1 MTMVGRK
8 RTGQGGITGK
18 LKAVRGEPA
27 LADLDVIILCG
38 GQGTRLREE
47 TEFKPKPMIEIGGR
61 PILWH
66 IMKIYAGFGVRSFIL
81 CLGYRGEVI
90 RDYFLNYRYSG
101 ADLIIDLGSSSV
113 EVVGNSL
120 KEDWR
125 VVLAETGA
133 VAQTGA
139 RMRIATKYLR
149 NSRFLATYGDGVAN
163 INLRELLDNH
173 IASGR
178 SATVTA
184 VHPIARFGEI
194 AVRAG
199 QVTVFTEKPQ
209 ITSGWVN
216 GGFFVFE
223 RTVFDRADTSNEL
236 SLEGHILPDLARRNQ
251 LGAYHHKGFWQCMD
265 TYRDMLALNEL
276 HRSGKAPWTT
286 GEQR

>member
-1 MTMVGRK
+1 MVSRK
-8 RTGQGGITGK
+8 KTAQGGVAGK

-66 IMKIYAGFGVRSFIL
+66 IMKIYAGFGIRSFIL

-101 ADLIIDLGSSSV
+101 ADLIVDLGSSSV
-113 EVVGNSL
+113 EVVGNSP
-120 KEDWR
+120 KENWR

-139 RMRIATKYLR
+139 RMRVATKYLR
-149 NSRFLATYGDGVAN
+149 NSRFFATYGDGVAN
-163 INLRELLDNH
+163 IDLRALHDNH

-178 SATVTA
+178 GATVTA
-184 VHPIARFGEI
+184 VHPTARFGEI

-209 ITSGWVN
+209 VTSGWVN

-223 RTVFDRADTSNEL
+223 RAVFDRADTSNEL
-236 SLEGHILPDLARRNQ
+236 SLEGHILPDLARDNQ

-265 TYRDMLALNEL
+265 TYRDMLLLSEL
-276 HRSGKAPWTT
+276 YRSGRAPWMT
-286 GEQR
+286 GDQP